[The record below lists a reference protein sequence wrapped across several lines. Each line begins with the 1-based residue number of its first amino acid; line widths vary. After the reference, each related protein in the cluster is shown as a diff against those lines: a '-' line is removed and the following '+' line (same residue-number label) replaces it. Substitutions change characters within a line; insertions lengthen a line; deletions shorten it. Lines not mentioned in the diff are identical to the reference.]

1 MNKASALASVALSSH
16 LPYPLPVAG
25 NETVH
30 PGSLLPSSSMLNCSQ
45 VQSSQRYRCWCPLA
59 GALQHGFRR
68 QQIHSRL
75 LARLSPA
82 FFRRRSRR
90 GIIDIERHRDYG
102 HESRVFLSSSFLSI
116 SQLRL
121 LRLGVLLYTF
131 YSNLRRSR
139 GRSRSHR
146 TGSRSGK

>member
-1 MNKASALASVALSSH
+1 MMNKASALASVALSSH
-16 LPYPLPVAG
+16 LAYPLPVAG

-45 VQSSQRYRCWCPLA
+45 VQSSQRYHCWCPLA

-102 HESRVFLSSSFLSI
+102 HESRVFLSSSFLSYFTAYA
-116 SQLRL
+116 S
-121 LRLGVLLYTF
+121 
-131 YSNLRRSR
+131 SSRRFVVYILFQPAQVSR
-139 GRSRSHR
+139 KVAQDGFQIR
-146 TGSRSGK
+146 

>member
-16 LPYPLPVAG
+16 LAYPLPVAG

-45 VQSSQRYRCWCPLA
+45 VQSSQRYHCWCPLA

-139 GRSRSHR
+139 GRSHR